1 MYATIDPGQWTHEG
15 RLQRIGKT
23 TLYLPLHVLN
33 STFSVGRPK
42 YQVVIPNTTNQLET
56 YIGEELTSNK
66 RGLYKLKHPLSH
78 GVIEHW
84 DDMELLW
91 KHAFSLLK
99 IAPNECPVLLTEA
112 NMNPTKHKRKMLEIF
127 FEKFQVPAVYVAVQ
141 GVLSL

>member
-1 MYATIDPGQWTHEG
+1 MDSFLKSPVVIDNVPLFWLRAAASWKSASVAKKNDHSSSPPCSHQS
-15 RLQRIGKT
+15 
-23 TLYLPLHVLN
+23 LY
-33 STFSVGRPK
+33 SVGRPK
-42 YQVVIPNTTNQLET
+42 YQVVIPNTANQLET
-56 YIGEELTSNK
+56 YIGEELNTSK

-78 GVIEHW
+78 GVIDHW

-127 FEKFQVPAVYVAVQ
+127 F
-141 GVLSL
+141 